1 MISEPGSEITR
12 FHPWGGITVAFDIDS
27 IYNQYMAK
35 SKVITLTISEKLLKA
50 VDKRAKSIGITRAEL
65 MRAGCRQIV
74 RSDQEDVQYWE
85 DSRGSFGLHFP
96 RGIEAGEFL
105 GLMEKYE
112 ARKENRKRR

>member
-1 MISEPGSEITR
+1 
-12 FHPWGGITVAFDIDS
+12 
-27 IYNQYMAK
+27 MAK

-50 VDKRAKSIGITRAEL
+50 VDKRAKRIGITRAEL

-74 RSDQEDVQYWE
+74 RFKQEDVQYWE
-85 DSRGSFGLHFP
+85 DDHGSFGLHFP

-112 ARKENRKRR
+112 AEEGRKKHR